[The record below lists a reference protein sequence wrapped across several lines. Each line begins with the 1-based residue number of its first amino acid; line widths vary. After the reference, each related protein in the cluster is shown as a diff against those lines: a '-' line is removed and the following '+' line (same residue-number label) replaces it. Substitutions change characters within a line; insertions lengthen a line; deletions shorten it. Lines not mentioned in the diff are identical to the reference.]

1 MPHRTL
7 LHSPTTLPAP
17 ASTELLVDPVDGDRL
32 AFFRIM
38 HEAFLGEELSDI
50 PEVML
55 ELLASHQ

>member
-1 MPHRTL
+1 MPHHTPLR
-7 LHSPTTLPAP
+7 SPTVPPVPAP
-17 ASTELLVDPVDGDRL
+17 TDSLIDPVDSDRL

-50 PEVML
+50 PKVML